1 VELVWI
7 VNCISEGAVCVSE
20 RCVKLEYT
28 CTRNKPA
35 DSVLCREYIQFRND
49 TQLLTA
55 WRP

>member
-1 VELVWI
+1 MELVWI